1 LQTGSTVQ
9 SPTHLGY
16 SNFQPS
22 SLQTNQQRGSRLRA
36 ASASLPLGLD
46 LRTQFRSVGS
56 GSLQPSTHSSGGSG
70 RTASTSQLSG
80 GVSSSYSG
88 SFPSAP
94 LTAPNDFSLPRTPGF
109 RSSGNDY
116 SMPQM
121 SAPIAPPNDFSQAF
135 QSMTNSSSARTPMRD
150 TFPLSQNHG
159 HSHSHSHSQSS
170 HQNNSVTDR
179 SSVSGGADYSSD
191 PLGMKRKSSFSTG
204 GGVGTTSSTTSTA
217 QSAYGNNT

>member
-1 LQTGSTVQ
+1 M
-9 SPTHLGY
+9 GY

-22 SLQTNQQRGSRLRA
+22 SLQNNQQRGSRLRA

-46 LRTQFRSVGS
+46 LRTQFRSIGS
-56 GSLQPSTHSSGGSG
+56 GGLQPSSHSAGGSG

-94 LTAPNDFSLPRTPGF
+94 LTAPHDFSLPRTPSF

-135 QSMTNSSSARTPMRD
+135 QSITNSSSARTPMRD
-150 TFPLSQNHG
+150 TFPLSQNHSHG
-159 HSHSHSHSQSS
+159 HSHGHSHSQSS

-179 SSVSGGADYSSD
+179 SSVSRGGGEGDYSSD
-191 PLGMKRKSSFSTG
+191 PHGLKRKSSFGAGGGG